1 MLMSESDRKKYAEF
15 SDYLYYRLPGV
26 LTSSTIVGHMAAF
39 GSLDKSSFASA
50 LTPGVP
56 PFVDVKDEVS
66 GHNFGHCAVGTHA
79 VGSSVGVYPAG
90 RIKLLRRMIERFDYD
105 PWASTNMFIT
115 TGGQLVPI
123 VGVVVLHMLC
133 DLGSRRAWSGSSPGG
148 SYHSGFEFEKA
159 VYGKAATFI
168 C

>member
-1 MLMSESDRKKYAEF
+1 MLLSESDRKKYVEF
-15 SDYLYYRLPGV
+15 GDYLYYRLPTV
-26 LTSSTIVGHMAAF
+26 LSSATIVGHMAAY

-56 PFVDVKDEVS
+56 PFIDVKDQVS
-66 GHNFGHCAVGTHA
+66 SHNFSRCAVGTHA
-79 VGSSVGVYPAG
+79 VGTFAGKYPAG
-90 RIKLLRRMIERFDYD
+90 RIKLLRRMIERFEYD

-115 TGGQLVPI
+115 AGGQLVPV
-123 VGVVVLHMLC
+123 VGAVILHMLC
-133 DLGSRRAWSGSSPGG
+133 DLGSSRAWSGSSPGG

-159 VYGKAATFI
+159 VYGKSVTFI